1 MAYINGSELRIFPAS
16 NRSAGNQSNNNWL
29 TEFNLSSIVNQLI
42 AGTDIQ
48 GFVVTEGDPI
58 EDVNKDTLKD
68 GGKILKA
75 GVQADNPIKTTSSI
89 EFNIAGYYF
98 QVSQIQY
105 IIDAAENLSNS
116 LATYLNF
123 TKSTSDSITM
133 YSATAKFW
141 RDGVYNILLGSDSRT
156 NGKDDTNPD
165 SIPSGVEV
173 KSIPLDLFYK
183 KGSTYYIPASS
194 RINFSGI
201 QTFKHKDTRTQF
213 TVKGAQITNYIIDDG
228 EI

>member
-1 MAYINGSELRIFPAS
+1 MAYIDGSELRIFPAS
-16 NRSAGNQSNNNWL
+16 NRSAENQSNNNWL

-48 GFVVTEGDPI
+48 GFVVTEGTASS
-58 EDVNKDTLKD
+58 E
-68 GGKILKA
+68 ILPKGA
-75 GVQADNPIKTTSSI
+75 RADNEIIVRKGVTQSL

-98 QVSQIQY
+98 QVASVYNLVTIV
-105 IIDAAENLSNS
+105 DGGSTAATNPTSYLTFNKRSIESNS
-116 LATYLNF
+116 D
-123 TKSTSDSITM
+123 SDYSKGDVV
-133 YSATAKFW
+133 YSATAYLSTDAQYK
-141 RDGVYNILLGSDSRT
+141 VLLGNDGGGAIQEDSNEIT
-156 NGKDDTNPD
+156 
-165 SIPSGVEV
+165 
-173 KSIPLDLFYK
+173 LDLFYK
-183 KGSTYYIPASS
+183 RNEKYYIPASS